1 MNKKMSELF
10 HEFVHDNDFNGNDEI
25 IRETNAVVAEDDIE
39 VRTMLD
45 DGVGE
50 KYFYRCM
57 ELAENVIKSF
67 KDEQSQLNDN
77 QQIVLE
83 WLKGY
88 LVDDCDFRNTLEQ
101 MYSLQI
107 NGIAY
112 KKENLAFMKLTERE
126 LAQVVQVFS
135 NWFLE
140 QEEEN
145 NDH

>member
-10 HEFVHDNDFNGNDEI
+10 HEFVHDDELNGNDEI

-45 DGVGE
+45 DGVGK

-67 KDEQSQLNDN
+67 EDEQSQLNDN
-77 QQIVLE
+77 QKIVFE
-83 WLKGY
+83 WLKKQYHESADWQFPLSILKNVITDMPGNVFAFY
-88 LVDDCDFRNTLEQ
+88 DDLNE
-101 MYSLQI
+101 
-107 NGIAY
+107 
-112 KKENLAFMKLTERE
+112 KEEFE
-126 LAQVVQVFS
+126 LLIGFAE
-135 NWFLE
+135 WGLE